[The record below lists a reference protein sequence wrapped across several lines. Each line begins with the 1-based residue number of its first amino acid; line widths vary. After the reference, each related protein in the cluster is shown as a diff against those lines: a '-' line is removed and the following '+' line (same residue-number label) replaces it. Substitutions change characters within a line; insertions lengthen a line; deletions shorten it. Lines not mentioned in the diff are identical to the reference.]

1 MKEWRGA
8 TYMKRWM
15 IGITAVLLIGILAAC
30 NQDEDTNQEE
40 EKRVTPVETQEAK
53 NDNLVI
59 ERSLYG
65 RAAASST
72 SPIMLQ
78 AAGEVDSLEVE
89 NGEMVEED
97 DLIATISTPA
107 GNQNIR
113 ASRDGEVTQ
122 LRAAEGDMVSAEE
135 PFAVIADLDELK
147 LNFTVTSDV
156 VGLLKTGDTHQ
167 VEAADKEYEA
177 EISSVD
183 SMPGENGLYPVQ
195 ATLNNEEKNLL
206 PGVIASM
213 KIPEETISDAII
225 VPTEAVNEENEESF
239 VFLVKDNKAERVV
252 VTVLETQSEN
262 TAIEGDV
269 SEGDQVIVSGHLGLT
284 DGDQVSIT
292 GGE

>member
-15 IGITAVLLIGILAAC
+15 IGITAVFLIGILAAC

-40 EKRVTPVETQEAK
+40 EKRVIPVETQEAK

-78 AAGEVDSLEVE
+78 AAGELDSLEVE

-156 VGLLKTGDTHQ
+156 VGLLKTGDTYQ

-195 ATLNNEEKNLL
+195 ATLSNEEKDLL

-269 SEGDQVIVSGHLGLT
+269 SEGDQIIVSGHLGLT
-284 DGDQVSIT
+284 DGDQVSVT

>member
-1 MKEWRGA
+1 VKEWRGA

-15 IGITAVLLIGILAAC
+15 IGITAVFLIGILAAC

-40 EKRVTPVETQEAK
+40 EKRVIPVETQEAK

-78 AAGEVDSLEVE
+78 AAGELDSLEVE

-156 VGLLKTGDTHQ
+156 VGLLKTGETYQ

-195 ATLNNEEKNLL
+195 ATLNNEEKDLL

>member
-40 EKRVTPVETQEAK
+40 EKRVIPVETQEAK

-183 SMPGENGLYPVQ
+183 SIPGENGLYPVQ
-195 ATLNNEEKNLL
+195 ATFNNEEKDLL
-206 PGVIASM
+206 PGAIVSL

-284 DGDQVSIT
+284 DGDQVSVT

>member
-1 MKEWRGA
+1 
-8 TYMKRWM
+8 MKRWM
-15 IGITAVLLIGILAAC
+15 IGITAVFLIGILAAC

-40 EKRVTPVETQEAK
+40 EKRVIPVETQEAK

-78 AAGEVDSLEVE
+78 AAGELDSLEVE

-156 VGLLKTGDTHQ
+156 VGLLKTGDTYQ

-195 ATLNNEEKNLL
+195 ATLSNEEKDLL

-269 SEGDQVIVSGHLGLT
+269 SEGDQIIVSGHLGLT
-284 DGDQVSIT
+284 DGDQVSVT

>member
-1 MKEWRGA
+1 
-8 TYMKRWM
+8 MKRWM

-40 EKRVTPVETQEAK
+40 EKRIIPVETQEAK
-53 NDNLVI
+53 KDNLVI

-89 NGEMVEED
+89 NGDMVEED
-97 DLIATISTPA
+97 DLIATLSTPA

-122 LRAAEGDMVSAEE
+122 LRAAERDMVSAEE
-135 PFAVIADLDELK
+135 PFAVIADLAELK

-167 VEAADKEYEA
+167 VEAVDKEYEA

-195 ATLNNEEKNLL
+195 ATLNNEEKDLL

-213 KIPEETISDAII
+213 KIPEKTVSDAII

-262 TAIEGDV
+262 AAIEGDV
-269 SEGDQVIVSGHLGLT
+269 SEGDQIIVSGHLGLT
-284 DGDQVSIT
+284 DGDQVSVT

>member
-1 MKEWRGA
+1 
-8 TYMKRWM
+8 MKRWM
-15 IGITAVLLIGILAAC
+15 IGITAVFLIGILAAC

-40 EKRVTPVETQEAK
+40 EKRVIPVETQEAK

-78 AAGEVDSLEVE
+78 AAGELDSLEVE

-135 PFAVIADLDELK
+135 PFAVIADLAELK

-195 ATLNNEEKNLL
+195 ATLNNEEKDLL

-213 KIPEETISDAII
+213 KIPEETVSDAII

>member
-1 MKEWRGA
+1 
-8 TYMKRWM
+8 MKRWM
-15 IGITAVLLIGILAAC
+15 IGITAVFLIGILAAC

-40 EKRVTPVETQEAK
+40 EKRVIPVETQEAK

-78 AAGEVDSLEVE
+78 AAGELDSLEVE

-156 VGLLKTGDTHQ
+156 IGLLKTGDTYQ
-167 VEAADKEYEA
+167 VEAADEEYEA

-195 ATLNNEEKNLL
+195 ATLSNEEKDLL

-213 KIPEETISDAII
+213 KIPEETINDAII

-239 VFLVKDNKAERVV
+239 IFLVKDNKAERVV

-269 SEGDQVIVSGHLGLT
+269 SEGDQVIVSGHIGLT
-284 DGDQVSIT
+284 DGDQVSVT

>member
-15 IGITAVLLIGILAAC
+15 IGITAVFLIGILAAC
-30 NQDEDTNQEE
+30 NQDEDTNQEV
-40 EKRVTPVETQEAK
+40 EKRVIPVETQEAK

-72 SPIMLQ
+72 SQIMLQ
-78 AAGEVDSLEVE
+78 AAGELDSLEVE

-156 VGLLKTGDTHQ
+156 VGLLKTGDTYQ

-195 ATLNNEEKNLL
+195 ATLSNEEKDLL

-225 VPTEAVNEENEESF
+225 VPTEAVNQENEESF

-269 SEGDQVIVSGHLGLT
+269 SEGDQIIVSGHLGLT
-284 DGDQVSIT
+284 DGDQVSVT

>member
-1 MKEWRGA
+1 
-8 TYMKRWM
+8 MKRWM

-40 EKRVTPVETQEAK
+40 EKRVIPVETQEAK

-122 LRAAEGDMVSAEE
+122 LRAAEGDMVSPEE

-195 ATLNNEEKNLL
+195 ATLNNEEKDLL

-284 DGDQVSIT
+284 DGDQVSVT

>member
-1 MKEWRGA
+1 
-8 TYMKRWM
+8 MKRWM

-40 EKRVTPVETQEAK
+40 EKRVIPVETQEAK

-183 SMPGENGLYPVQ
+183 SIPGENGLYPVQ
-195 ATLNNEEKNLL
+195 ATFNNEEKDLL
-206 PGVIASM
+206 PGAIVSL

-284 DGDQVSIT
+284 DGDQVSVT

>member
-1 MKEWRGA
+1 
-8 TYMKRWM
+8 MKRWM

-40 EKRVTPVETQEAK
+40 EKRIIPVETQEAK
-53 NDNLVI
+53 KDNLVI

-97 DLIATISTPA
+97 DLMATLSTPA

-135 PFAVIADLDELK
+135 PFAVIADLAELK

-195 ATLNNEEKNLL
+195 ATLNNEEKDLL

-213 KIPEETISDAII
+213 KIPEETVSDAII

-269 SEGDQVIVSGHLGLT
+269 SEGDQIIVSGHLGLT
-284 DGDQVSIT
+284 DGDQVSVT

>member
-1 MKEWRGA
+1 
-8 TYMKRWM
+8 MKRWM
-15 IGITAVLLIGILAAC
+15 IGITAVFLIGILAAC
-30 NQDEDTNQEE
+30 NQDEDTNQEV
-40 EKRVTPVETQEAK
+40 EKRVIPVETQEAK

-72 SPIMLQ
+72 SQIMLQ
-78 AAGEVDSLEVE
+78 AAGELDSLEVE

-156 VGLLKTGDTHQ
+156 VGLLKTGDTYQ

-195 ATLNNEEKNLL
+195 ATLSNEEKDLL

-225 VPTEAVNEENEESF
+225 VPTEAVNQENEESF

-269 SEGDQVIVSGHLGLT
+269 SEGDQIIVSGHLGLT
-284 DGDQVSIT
+284 DGDQVSVT